1 MSSVR
6 LVALAALVGCAALW
20 GTASQAQVFRI
31 VGPDGKVTFTD
42 RPPADGKASAAPTVS
57 MSGGGGSGG
66 ASLPAEVRSA
76 AGRYPVTLYTSADC
90 SPCTAARN
98 LLVSRGVPFTEKT
111 VASNDDIAALQ
122 RLAGEARLPFAT
134 IGGQHIKGFS
144 DAEWTQYLDA
154 AGYPKVSQLPPSYRN
169 PAPTPLVA
177 VQAPAAAQQPQQA
190 QQPATPQSAEAPLP
204 SAPSPQNPLGIRF

>member
-6 LVALAALVGCAALW
+6 LAAFAALVGCAALL

-42 RPPADGKASAAPTVS
+42 RPPADGKASPAPTVS
-57 MSGGGGSGG
+57 MSGGGGGG
-66 ASLPAEVRSA
+66 ASLPAELRSA

-111 VASNDDIAALQ
+111 VSSNDDILALQ
-122 RLAGEARLPFAT
+122 RLAGEARLPFGT
-134 IGGQHIKGFS
+134 IGGQHVKGFS

-154 AGYPKVSQLPPSYRN
+154 AGYPKASQLPPGYRN

-177 VQAPAAAQQPQQA
+177 VQAPAPSQQQPQQG
-190 QQPATPQSAEAPLP
+190 QPAAPQRAEAPPP